1 MLPILLKSNILYVSG
16 ILHQNMKF
24 LFLPHSIQILEFIYV
39 GNLALKKKIQAI
51 GCLNILQNVYVLE
64 QPQNNN
70 KIDSL

>member
-1 MLPILLKSNILYVSG
+1 
-16 ILHQNMKF
+16 MKF